1 MFFGVWNSARANKAN
16 ILYAIVTVFL
26 LERVRTGWNRLESV
40 GRRHGLGSGQIE
52 KKQKRLVVGA
62 SLLYALPLLL
72 PVIKYIYRS
81 IEELS
86 WSVPG
91 LLALKNAWAFWGLV
105 FATECFLALIIYN
118 LLVIYVDR
126 MNAAVG
132 FFKAI
137 GRNVRDGSMAAVQ
150 ASSNV
155 GTRAWSGVR
164 RLPSIA
170 RGTAT
175 TATRTAGRLVRW
187 TGAVTLP
194 RRIRS
199 RAVPGADNLE
209 GSRS

>member
-26 LERVRTGWNRLESV
+26 LERVRTGWNKLESA
-40 GRRHGLGSGQIE
+40 GRRHDLGPDQIE

-72 PVIKYIYRS
+72 PVIKYIYSS

-132 FFKAI
+132 FFKAV
-137 GRNVRDGSMAAVQ
+137 GRNVRDDSMAAVQ

-164 RLPSIA
+164 RVPSIVREA
-170 RGTAT
+170 AT
-175 TATRTAGRLVRW
+175 TTTQRVRRLAPW
-187 TGAVTLP
+187 TGAVTLA
-194 RRIRS
+194 RRIRC
-199 RAVPGADNLE
+199 RAVSGADNLE
-209 GSRS
+209 GSCS

>member
-16 ILYAIVTVFL
+16 ILYALVTVFL
-26 LERVRTGWNRLESV
+26 LERVRTGWNRLESA
-40 GRRHGLGSGQIE
+40 GRRHDLGPDQIE

-105 FATECFLALIIYN
+105 FATECFLALIIYH

-137 GRNVRDGSMAAVQ
+137 GRNAV
-150 ASSNV
+150 
-155 GTRAWSGVR
+155 
-164 RLPSIA
+164 
-170 RGTAT
+170 
-175 TATRTAGRLVRW
+175 
-187 TGAVTLP
+187 
-194 RRIRS
+194 RS
-199 RAVPGADNLE
+199 R
-209 GSRS
+209 S

>member
-1 MFFGVWNSARANKAN
+1 MHDGK
-16 ILYAIVTVFL
+16 
-26 LERVRTGWNRLESV
+26 
-40 GRRHGLGSGQIE
+40 HDLGPDQIE

-105 FATECFLALIIYN
+105 FATECFLALIIYH

-137 GRNVRDGSMAAVQ
+137 GRNAV
-150 ASSNV
+150 
-155 GTRAWSGVR
+155 
-164 RLPSIA
+164 
-170 RGTAT
+170 
-175 TATRTAGRLVRW
+175 
-187 TGAVTLP
+187 
-194 RRIRS
+194 RS
-199 RAVPGADNLE
+199 R
-209 GSRS
+209 S